1 MSNHEDLKEDEIPIA
16 RSTMSEEEILRDGA
30 SFFNRRGINR
40 WDWSETRD
48 KIYPKQ
54 PELVHEV
61 KAHTKVPQ
69 KFPWEESARI
79 LEDIDELHS
88 VTDEGGAP
96 EAFPYAPPAPK
107 HREPKVD
114 EFGRSYGAGGR
125 KSATANALLSPGTG
139 IIEVN
144 GKPLREYFTSLLDR
158 NAVIQPLFVTE
169 RMRSFDVKLM
179 VQGGGR
185 AGQAGAARL
194 AIARALQNNDPNF
207 RPVLKMAGFLTRDA
221 REVERKKTGLR
232 KARKAEQWGKR

>member
-1 MSNHEDLKEDEIPIA
+1 LI
-16 RSTMSEEEILRDGA
+16 
-30 SFFNRRGINR
+30 
-40 WDWSETRD
+40 
-48 KIYPKQ
+48 
-54 PELVHEV
+54 
-61 KAHTKVPQ
+61 
-69 KFPWEESARI
+69 
-79 LEDIDELHS
+79 
-88 VTDEGGAP
+88 
-96 EAFPYAPPAPK
+96 
-107 HREPKVD
+107 
-114 EFGRSYGAGGR
+114 
-125 KSATANALLSPGTG
+125 GTG

-194 AIARALQNNDPNF
+194 AVARALQNNDPNF